1 MFGTIYGMG
10 TVYGYV
16 ASRPFTTMAARMVI
30 YHGVSHLFFVAAL
43 FSSLLVV
50 PYRRLTGY
58 WENGTRWRIPEDK
71 LKKFDLTS
79 HYEKATG
86 WSKWRIR
93 TD

>member
-1 MFGTIYGMG
+1 MFGTLYGSG
-10 TVYGYV
+10 TVYAYI
-16 ASRPFTTMAARMVI
+16 ASRPFTTMAARLLW
-30 YHGVSHLFFVAAL
+30 YHGMSHMFFVTAFAVS
-43 FSSLLVV
+43 FLVI
-50 PYRRLTGY
+50 PYRRLTGF